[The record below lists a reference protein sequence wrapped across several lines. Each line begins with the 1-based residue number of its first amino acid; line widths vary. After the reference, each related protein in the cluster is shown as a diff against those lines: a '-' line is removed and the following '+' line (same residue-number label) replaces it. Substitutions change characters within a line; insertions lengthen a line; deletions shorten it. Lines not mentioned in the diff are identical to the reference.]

1 MRLLHIRESYSDSG
15 CPHDNAVV
23 ESFFK
28 YLKRDTYNYYY
39 YDSLEDL
46 KLGLDKHIEIH
57 NNLRPHTYLNNM
69 TPNEFEIEYYNNKK
83 KSTFQ

>member
-1 MRLLHIRESYSDSG
+1 MQLH
-15 CPHDNAVV
+15 HAVV

-28 YLKRDTYNYYY
+28 YLKIDTYNYYY

-57 NNLRPHTYLNNM
+57 NNLRPHTYINNM

-83 KSTFQ
+83 KSTEK